1 MKQTSSSKI
10 AAVFRTRISVRILS
24 QIAVL
29 IALTYVLERLIPII
43 NLPDLRI
50 TLSFIPMMICGM
62 LFGPVW
68 GAAAYGIADIIGWPI
83 MGQPPIPLI
92 LTARIVNGFLFGF
105 ILHRENIKM
114 WPHAILSALLVQI
127 ICGMWLTTMG
137 LSQLRGVPYQV
148 LLWMRLP
155 QFGILIALQIIVFP
169 VLLKLRYALIKAGHV
184 TVKNNTAYKSE

>member
-1 MKQTSSSKI
+1 MKKIDSSKFATI
-10 AAVFRTRISVRILS
+10 FSTEFSVRILC

-29 IALTYVLERLIPII
+29 IALAFVLERLVPIV

-62 LFGPVW
+62 LFGPIW
-68 GAAAYGIADIIGWPI
+68 GAVAFGISDIIGWPI

-92 LTARIVNGFLFGF
+92 LTARIVNGFLFGL
-105 ILHRENIKM
+105 ILHRENIKL

-127 ICGMWLTTMG
+127 ICGMWLTTLG

-148 LLWMRLP
+148 LLWTRMP
-155 QFGILIALQIIVFP
+155 QFGILIALQIVVFP
-169 VLLKLRYALIKAGHV
+169 VLLKLRDALRKAGHV
-184 TVKNNTAYKSE
+184 TAKNTSVIKSE

>member
-1 MKQTSSSKI
+1 MKQVEPTKVASI
-10 AAVFRTRISVRILS
+10 FRTEISVRILC

-29 IALTYVLERLIPII
+29 IALAFVLERLVPIV

-68 GAAAYGIADIIGWPI
+68 GAVAFGISDIIGWPI

-92 LTARIVNGFLFGF
+92 LTARIVNGFLFGLL
-105 ILHRENIKM
+105 LHRESLKL
-114 WPHAILSALLVQI
+114 WPHAIITALSVQI
-127 ICGMWLTTMG
+127 ICGMGLTTLG
-137 LSQLRGVPYQV
+137 LSQLRGVPYQA
-148 LLWMRLP
+148 LLWLRLP

-169 VLLKLRYALIKAGHV
+169 VLLKLRDALRKAGHV
-184 TVKNNTAYKSE
+184 TVNNNSTCQSE